1 MDIRALASYL
11 GHYDPGFTLRT
22 YVHLMPDTADR
33 MRQAIDAAYQDHG
46 TATARKAGNSR

>member
-1 MDIRALASYL
+1 MIPVLMAAYL

-46 TATARKAGNSR
+46 TTTAPKRGIAQ